1 MSEQAFKFS
10 GEAARNY
17 DEYLGPFLFE
27 PSARIM
33 ASYLPEHY
41 EGSVLEMA
49 AGTGRLTR
57 HLSRRMGLTGMLV
70 VTDISPDMLEVAQEK
85 LPSLP
90 IDFKVADAEA
100 LPFEDNSFDMV
111 FFQYGIMFLPEKAKG
126 MAEAFRV
133 LKPGGK
139 LFMSTWDATH
149 RIPFMKLWF
158 DEILLPFFTCA
169 DKSKYL
175 VPFHMHDP
183 VHLEQ
188 LFSAAGFKNIS
199 IENRHF
205 QGTSPAPS
213 ELVKGFLL
221 KHSMAKEVMEQDPDA
236 LMPLAD
242 KFQSGI
248 IERFGAE
255 LVRCELS
262 AFFCQGEK

>member
-33 ASYLPEHY
+33 ASYLPDNFD
-41 EGSVLEMA
+41 GKVLEMA

-57 HLSRRMGLTGMLV
+57 HLSKRMGTQGVLV
-70 VTDISPDMLEVAQEK
+70 ASDISPDMLEVAKQK
-85 LPSLP
+85 LPSEK
-90 IDFKVADAEA
+90 IVFEVADAQA
-100 LPFEDNSFDMV
+100 LPFDDNYFDLI

-126 MAEAFRV
+126 MTEAFRV

-139 LFMSTWDATH
+139 LLMSTWDATH
-149 RIPFMKLWF
+149 RVPFFNLLY
-158 DEILLPFFTCA
+158 DETLLPFFKVA

-183 VHLEQ
+183 DKLEQ
-188 LFSAAGFKNIS
+188 LFSAAGFKNIR

-205 QGTSPAPS
+205 QGSSPAPS

-236 LMPLAD
+236 LMPLAE

-255 LVRCELS
+255 LVSCELS